1 MVAID
6 RDAGENG
13 RVSYTILSGNLND
26 TFDINRS
33 TGALFTT
40 REVSE
45 RGQSVS
51 PPVPSP
57 PPDRQSGDRR
67 DNHRCPEITH
77 DQLTRDNQSQIL
89 LPEWSMRAGTVSRK
103 SRHCFLVECQLLEI
117 FSIV

>member
-40 REVSE
+40 REVRTVEQQRWGSNV
-45 RGQSVS
+45 RGMGECLVS
-51 PPVPSP
+51 LI
-57 PPDRQSGDRR
+57 RG
-67 DNHRCPEITH
+67 
-77 DQLTRDNQSQIL
+77 
-89 LPEWSMRAGTVSRK
+89 
-103 SRHCFLVECQLLEI
+103 
-117 FSIV
+117 